1 MRETVM
7 DEVRQTFNPEFV
19 NRINEIIVFHP
30 LGEDEMTEIL
40 KLMLGQVRSK
50 VETQGFKIEFTPESE
65 KFLVKNGFDANSG
78 ARPLH
83 RTIQRMVE
91 DVLAEDILRKK
102 FKAGATIYVEVDS
115 SGEKLL
121 FSNERSAQV

>member
-1 MRETVM
+1 MT
-7 DEVRQTFNPEFV
+7 Q
-19 NRINEIIVFHP
+19 IV
-30 LGEDEMTEIL
+30 

-50 VETQGFKIEFTPESE
+50 VEAQGFKIEFTPESE
-65 KFLVKNGFDANSG
+65 KFLVKNGFDTNSG